1 MLSSNRDV
9 AASRCILAL
18 ARAED
23 RMERALG
30 AALRP
35 TGLTPRKFNVLMELA
50 ASSGGRLSLSQIGER
65 LVRSAANVS
74 TLIDRLE
81 RDGYVRRREDPADGR
96 VTMAEITAAGWRVL
110 GPAADA
116 VFDAERAILD
126 DLSVPDRRR
135 LTALLD
141 GVAPTE
147 SG

>member
-18 ARAED
+18 AWAED

-35 TGLTPRKFNVLMELA
+35 IGLTPRKFNVLMELA
-50 ASSGGRLSLSQIGER
+50 ASSGGRLSLSQIGGR

>member
-50 ASSGGRLSLSQIGER
+50 ASSGGRLSLSEIGER